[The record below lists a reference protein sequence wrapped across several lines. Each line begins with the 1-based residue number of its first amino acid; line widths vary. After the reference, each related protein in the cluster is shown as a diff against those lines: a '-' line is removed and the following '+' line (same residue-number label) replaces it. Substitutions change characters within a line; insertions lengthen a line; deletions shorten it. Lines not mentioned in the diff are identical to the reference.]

1 MKKEFW
7 VATVFIVFIAAW
19 LRFYDLANYHGG
31 LLLDEIWMAL
41 NARNL
46 GEGVTVCCPLYFSL
60 PFGGHPL
67 FVYLSWLAQLFFA
80 PPFAG
85 RTLSATLGTLSVLS
99 LIFVLYSLSRS
110 KLLAL
115 VGGFTLATTVSHITF
130 SRAGLETLLP
140 SVIAIPL
147 IWLIYQTYE
156 KGSWRYAIL
165 CGIVLGLSFYSY
177 APAAAF
183 PIAVLAF
190 AVWRHFTFTHHA
202 SRITNIKLTSI
213 LLLISFLCILPFLY
227 TLFFTPNQYL
237 SHLLGT
243 TQATRS
249 GNIFLSLIEN
259 TLRVIGGVSL
269 EGQVTQEHN
278 FQGQPLF
285 NPVVS
290 LFFWIGLLISIIGA
304 WRKQPV
310 PQLMIVWAVSTSLPT
325 LLSDHAPNFARWLQ
339 ALPALVFFVGTGVM
353 WVVELIVKCPFDK
366 LRAQPE
372 RSARHT
378 ERNEVKSKYRA
389 QSKDAMELQASPSTN
404 VFLVAFGTSL
414 KVLTP
419 VFVIAL
425 GGFTFYQSTATY
437 FSVPL
442 DKRDQMW
449 GAPHRVNAEK
459 MIQYSK
465 DSLVFASPM
474 NVPLIQPVFD
484 LLLRDTE
491 VNQIDGRSCLPLAW
505 NQNRPTIYSAVTLA
519 DKVTMDRLPKLY
531 PSGRIVNE
539 VLDYPNLYPYSQFY
553 EVPPN
558 TKPNLTLT
566 STQTSFAGGVGLIGY
581 DMPSAASPNDRLTV
595 NLYWRLDDRLRDE
608 LLVFVHFGRVGDL
621 QPLAQHDGSPCDKGL
636 PTPRWVANVVYPDS
650 HSIQL
655 PNDLKAD
662 IYEIRVGIYRWPSQ
676 ERLDVTQSEKKVLE
690 KTILVLGTVEV
701 K

>member
-1 MKKEFW
+1 LPEVLPARFARGASQDFGFRSEW
-7 VATVFIVFIAAW
+7 VGII
-19 LRFYDLANYHGG
+19 
-31 LLLDEIWMAL
+31 
-41 NARNL
+41 
-46 GEGVTVCCPLYFSL
+46 
-60 PFGGHPL
+60 
-67 FVYLSWLAQLFFA
+67 
-80 PPFAG
+80 
-85 RTLSATLGTLSVLS
+85 
-99 LIFVLYSLSRS
+99 
-110 KLLAL
+110 
-115 VGGFTLATTVSHITF
+115 GGFTLATTVSHITF

-147 IWLIYQTYE
+147 IWLIYKTYE
-156 KGSWRYAIL
+156 RESWRYAIL
-165 CGIVLGLSFYSY
+165 CGLVLGLSFYSY

-183 PIAVLAF
+183 PIAVAAF
-190 AVWRHFTFTHHA
+190 AVWRFVSLRNTQYA
-202 SRITNIKLTSI
+202 SRIPYSVLRITLII
-213 LLLISFLCILPFLY
+213 LIVSLLCILPFLY
-227 TLFFTPNQYL
+227 TLLFTPNQYL

-269 EGQVTQEHN
+269 EGQVTGEYN

-290 LFFWIGLLISIIGA
+290 LFFWIGLVISIIGA
-304 WRKQPV
+304 WRKQPL

-339 ALPALVFFVGTGVM
+339 ALPALVFFVGVGVM
-353 WVVELIVKCPFDK
+353 WVVEFIVKRPFDN

-389 QSKDAMELQASPSTN
+389 QSKDAVELHAAPSTN

-484 LLLRDTE
+484 LLLRDTN

-505 NQNRPTIYSAVTLA
+505 NQNRSTIYSAVTLA
-519 DKVTMDRLPKLY
+519 DKVTIDRLSKLY
-531 PSGRIVNE
+531 PSGRIVGE

-566 STQTSFAGGVGLIGY
+566 STQTSFVDGVGLIGY
-581 DMPSAASPNDRLTV
+581 EMPSAASASDRLTV
-595 NLYWRLDDRLRDE
+595 NLYWRLDQRVRDE

-636 PTPRWVANVVYPDS
+636 PTTHWVANVVYPDS

-655 PNDLKAD
+655 PNDLKAG
-662 IYEIRVGIYRWPSQ
+662 IYEIRVGVYRWPSQ

-690 KTILVLGTVEV
+690 KNILVLGVVVV